1 MESNVEL
8 GEAEDGQRCD
18 ACLESL
24 LRPLNK
30 RMSRESARKRSGF
43 TMVVL

>member
-8 GEAEDGQRCD
+8 GEAEDGQMRG
-18 ACLESL
+18 AFLESL
-24 LRPLNK
+24 WRPLNK
-30 RMSRESARKRSGF
+30 RMSRESARKPSCF